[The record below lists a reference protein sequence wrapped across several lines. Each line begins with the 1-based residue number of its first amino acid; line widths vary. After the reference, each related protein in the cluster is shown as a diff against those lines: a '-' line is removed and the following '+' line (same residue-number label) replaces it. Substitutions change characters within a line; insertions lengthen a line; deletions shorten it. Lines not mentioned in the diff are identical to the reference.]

1 MEPTASGGGSCLA
14 LAASYQSEA
23 MHYQHMD
30 YFHLAKYDGKW
41 MIVNVL
47 WQSLPP
53 RKEVTGKE

>member
-1 MEPTASGGGSCLA
+1 
-14 LAASYQSEA
+14 
-23 MHYQHMD
+23 MD